1 MPDIRIHRDHA
12 LGLAKARKLACS
24 WAETAEQKFD
34 LECKLLEG
42 PTSVTVEFKRVGV
55 SGSLIVAADH
65 FDLQAKLGF
74 LLGAF
79 SKTIELQIEQNL
91 DELLGAAAAR
101 GETKNETK
109 NDIKNDTKNVDQN
122 GSKAAG
128 ATKPVT
134 KKK

>member
-24 WAETAEQKFD
+24 WAELAEQKFD

-42 PTSVTVEFKRVGV
+42 PTSATVEFKRVGV

-74 LLGAF
+74 LLGA
-79 SKTIELQIEQNL
+79 
-91 DELLGAAAAR
+91 AVAR
-101 GETKNETK
+101 GETKNDTK
-109 NDIKNDTKNVDQN
+109 NDARNVDQN
-122 GSKAAG
+122 GSKTAG
-128 ATKPVT
+128 ATKPVA

>member
-24 WAETAEQKFD
+24 WAELAEQKFD

-42 PTSVTVEFKRVGV
+42 PTSATVEFKRVGV

-79 SKTIELQIEQNL
+79 SKTIERQIEQNL
-91 DELLGAAAAR
+91 DELLGAAVAR
-101 GETKNETK
+101 GETKNDTK
-109 NDIKNDTKNVDQN
+109 NDARNVDQN
-122 GSKAAG
+122 GSKTAG
-128 ATKPVT
+128 ATKPVA